1 MTEEEYLKIK
11 QTFLNLDDDGGS
23 ARYHGE
29 WKFKNLNSVQLR
41 ITKPFGKY
49 RSQLEDT
56 SDQYQWQIVYE
67 STDLDDFLQQTKSKL
82 AALFLDIYNQIK

>member
-41 ITKPFGKY
+41 IAKPFGKY